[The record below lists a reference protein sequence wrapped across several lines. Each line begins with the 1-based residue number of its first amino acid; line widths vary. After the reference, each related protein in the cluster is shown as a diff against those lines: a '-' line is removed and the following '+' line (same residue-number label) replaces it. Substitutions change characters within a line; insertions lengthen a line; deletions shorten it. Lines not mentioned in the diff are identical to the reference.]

1 MNGYRIR
8 NSGGAFAV
16 ERHVVTNGSVSRD
29 LIGLFRIEGDGQKA
43 KRIAI
48 KMARR
53 ANRQLRELRR
63 NAAINW
69 GMA

>member
-8 NSGGAFAV
+8 NSGSAFVV
-16 ERHVVTNGSVSRD
+16 ERHVVANGGVSRD
-29 LIGLFRIEGDGQKA
+29 MIGLFRIEGDGQSA

-53 ANRQLRELRR
+53 ANRQLRELCR
-63 NAAINW
+63 NASINW

>member
-8 NSGGAFAV
+8 NSGGAFSV
-16 ERHVVTNGSVSRD
+16 ERHIVTNGTVSRE
-29 LIGLFRIEGDGQKA
+29 LIGLFRIEGDEQSA
-43 KRIAI
+43 KRVAI

-53 ANRQLRELRR
+53 ANRQLRALRR

-69 GMA
+69 GMV